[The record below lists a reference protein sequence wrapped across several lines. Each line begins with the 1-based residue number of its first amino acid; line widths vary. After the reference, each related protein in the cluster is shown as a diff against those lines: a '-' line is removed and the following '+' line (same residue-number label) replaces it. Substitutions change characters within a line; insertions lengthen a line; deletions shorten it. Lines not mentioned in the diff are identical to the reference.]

1 MEIVV
6 ERELPVDQIKV
17 HPQIHQLYGE
27 TRPDEYARL
36 EENIRQR
43 GIVMRL
49 EVASEDSPVFG
60 GFLVDGEQRL
70 KAARAIGLDTVPVR
84 IRRFSSP
91 ADVMLLLY
99 ALAARK
105 SYTDRQ
111 RAEQEHALRQAIEKQ
126 PAAWKAARG
135 FASGRVNDMIAEV
148 VQQSPE
154 GVRRR
159 KKVFYSETS
168 TPSLKAAVEV
178 GQIPL
183 RTAEEIL
190 RDAERAYAPGSREAR
205 KAVNRAVD
213 RHQNYGK
220 KRHKRAPRHH
230 AFDAKAEDARV
241 FWSRMQEKIL
251 AWAAAEAGIQN
262 LRREDI
268 RSILFEEAM
277 KAFRSDVSCAVAD
290 LKRSIRRIAG
300 APSPSPSFAGH
311 DVRKDLA
318 LLGVPPPRRGERLDV
333 AAIKK
338 AYWKR
343 ARETHPDLTSNP
355 AMNKLFLDYQAAYE
369 RLSEV
374 ARQQA
379 A

>member
-6 ERELPVDQIKV
+6 EKELPVDQIKV
-17 HPQIHQLYGE
+17 HPRIHELYGE
-27 TRPDEYARL
+27 TRVEEYARL
-36 EENIRQR
+36 EENVRQH

-49 EVASEDSPVFG
+49 EIASDDSPLFG

-70 KAARAIGLDTVPVR
+70 KAAKAIGLKTVPVR
-84 IRRFSSP
+84 IRRFATA
-91 ADVMLLLY
+91 ADAMLLLY

-105 SYTDRQ
+105 SYSDRQ
-111 RAEQEHALRQAIEKQ
+111 RAVQEQALREVIEKQ
-126 PAAWKAARG
+126 PAAWKAAHG
-135 FASGRVNDMIAEV
+135 FAGGRVNEIIAQT

-168 TPSLKAAVEV
+168 TPSLKAAVDV

-190 RDAERAYAPGSREAR
+190 REAERQYEPGSREAR
-205 KAVNRAVD
+205 KAVNRAVE
-213 RHQNYGK
+213 RQLGEK
-220 KRHKRAPRHH
+220 KRHKRAPRHR
-230 AFDAKAEDARV
+230 AFDAKAEDARA

-251 AWAAAEAGIQN
+251 AWAAAEAGVQE
-262 LRREDI
+262 LKREDI
-268 RSILFEEAM
+268 RSILFEEAV

-290 LKRSIRRIAG
+290 LKRAVRRIAG
-300 APSPSPSFAGH
+300 AAPSPKLGGT
-311 DVRKDLA
+311 DVRKDFE

-355 AMNKLFLDYQAAYE
+355 SMNKLFLDYQAAYE
-369 RLSEV
+369 RLTEM
-374 ARQQA
+374 ARQQQA